1 MCTQCE
7 LCSGWILN
15 IFLNIEGIFFM
26 LQHEVY
32 FNNHIKSLF
41 ISKFF
46 YFSRSEILKLKSIR
60 VSILGQV
67 SNFPI
72 IVLFLYLLTGFWPKV
87 RNLTKRARNGTIVSR
102 LEASSLF
109 TDTSFVFM
117 FLYKFVNVYLPS
129 VESWAYKTNMLVFC
143 KKNMGFFSLKL
154 RSLFYIFFE
163 LDFLLNFSFTFL
175 KVLTSDWLMEIFFET
190 TSTRTVEQQSFLRF
204 FMFPV

>member
-1 MCTQCE
+1 
-7 LCSGWILN
+7 
-15 IFLNIEGIFFM
+15 M